1 LAKNTYPAAQDERRH
16 RVQLV
21 AVGGEDRHHRSNPAA
36 VGGQPEVIDAG
47 AEDLLRGHQLAAI
60 PHDQGLPQ
68 QATDAAAALPPRH
81 PTGML

>member
-1 LAKNTYPAAQDERRH
+1 
-16 RVQLV
+16 VQLV